1 MIDFEEP
8 KKVLCLDYMD
18 LEIGYYPLLQRYYIG
33 MESTILRAE
42 CGYSVSRFSRTKG
55 SDLATMGCLF
65 LKNSRFV
72 LVVTLAR
79 RIPQKSVFLTG
90 QELGKLKS
98 TPGEMVC

>member
-1 MIDFEEP
+1 MTDFEEP

-18 LEIGYYPLLQRYYIG
+18 LEIGYYPLLQRSCIG
-33 MESTILRAE
+33 MVSMIPRVE
-42 CGYSVSRFSRTKG
+42 CGYSASQFSRTRESG
-55 SDLATMGCLF
+55 LATMGCLF

-72 LVVTLAR
+72 LAVTLAR

>member
-18 LEIGYYPLLQRYYIG
+18 LEIGYYPLLQRSYFG

-42 CGYSVSRFSRTKG
+42 CGYSVSPFSRTRESG
-55 SDLATMGCLF
+55 LATMECLF
-65 LKNSRFV
+65 LKNSRFE
-72 LVVTLAR
+72 LAVTLAR

-90 QELGKLKS
+90 RELERLKS